1 MFFFFSFL
9 FFAISLDQT
18 LNYGSPLDR
27 SHSLIQ
33 GDVQADKETCRFAHF
48 HIITTRACSSHG
60 HKSCNLGQSGQAA
73 EWSRATGWM
82 PGDTERY
89 QNQPARIPFASQ
101 PAGELLSPEPSQGFV
116 IRRSKSKFHRN
127 PAQPLQPKRSRF
139 GTQVLSTPPNS
150 TAPGK
155 NVEACRR
162 INKYLLF
169 NQQYFDWGC
178 KHGPMP
184 VKPEP
189 SWPALQ
195 TNFFFCI

>member
-1 MFFFFSFL
+1 MEQSYR
-9 FFAISLDQT
+9 
-18 LNYGSPLDR
+18 LNAWRHRAVPKPACEDPL
-27 SHSLIQ
+27 
-33 GDVQADKETCRFAHF
+33 
-48 HIITTRACSSHG
+48 
-60 HKSCNLGQSGQAA
+60 
-73 EWSRATGWM
+73 
-82 PGDTERY
+82 
-89 QNQPARIPFASQ
+89 RIPFASQ
-101 PAGELLSPEPSQGFV
+101 PAGELLSPEPSHGFV

-127 PAQPLQPKRSRF
+127 PAQPPQPKRSRF

-195 TNFFFCI
+195 TNFFFLYLVGRL

>member
-1 MFFFFSFL
+1 MEQSYR
-9 FFAISLDQT
+9 
-18 LNYGSPLDR
+18 LNAWRHRAVPKPACEDPL
-27 SHSLIQ
+27 
-33 GDVQADKETCRFAHF
+33 
-48 HIITTRACSSHG
+48 
-60 HKSCNLGQSGQAA
+60 
-73 EWSRATGWM
+73 
-82 PGDTERY
+82 
-89 QNQPARIPFASQ
+89 RIPFASQ
-101 PAGELLSPEPSQGFV
+101 PAGELLSPEPSHGFV

-127 PAQPLQPKRSRF
+127 PAQPPQPKRSRF

-195 TNFFFCI
+195 TNFFFSVSSWEIINYTTKEKKKRRRNKAVSSLVTEEEQKSCDA